1 MKLISFICMSNFIA
15 IPSKLGRVVGNINFN
30 FIHCCFDG
38 NLINNKFNLF
48 DNKLIMRDK
57 RAGIA
62 DEFLDYREKPTL

>member
-1 MKLISFICMSNFIA
+1 MSNFIA

-30 FIHCCFDG
+30 FMDCFDG

-48 DNKLIMRDK
+48 DDKLIMRDK